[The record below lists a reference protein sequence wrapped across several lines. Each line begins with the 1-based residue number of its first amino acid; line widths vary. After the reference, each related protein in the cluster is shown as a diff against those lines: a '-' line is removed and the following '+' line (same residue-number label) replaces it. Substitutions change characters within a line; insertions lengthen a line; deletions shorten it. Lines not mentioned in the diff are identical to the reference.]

1 MKAMSIPAPAVCD
14 ADALSRNRA
23 QRNEAFPRM
32 SDKPLTDIPF
42 SQFDLHPQLL
52 AGLEGAGFISCTPI
66 QAMTLPVALPGGDV
80 AGQAQTGTGKTLA
93 FLVAVMNRLLTR
105 PALADRKPGD
115 PRALILAP
123 TRELAIQIHKDAVR
137 IGPELGLKFA
147 LVYGGVDY
155 DKQRELLQQGVDVI
169 IATPGRLIDYVK
181 QHKVVSLHACEI
193 CVLDEADRMFDLG
206 FIKDI
211 RFLLRRMPVRT
222 ERQTLLYSATLSHR
236 VLELAY
242 EHMNEPQ
249 KMVVETESIT
259 ASRVRQKI
267 YYPADEEKLPLL
279 LGLLSRGEG
288 ARTMVFVN
296 TKVFVERV
304 ARALERAGYRVGVLS
319 GDVPQKKR
327 ESLLKRFQAGQLEI
341 LVATD
346 VAARGLHIDG
356 IKYVYNYDLPF
367 DAEDYVHR
375 IGRTARLGEE
385 GDAISFACERYA
397 MGLPD
402 IEAFIE
408 QKIPSEPVT
417 QELLTALPRKP
428 REGAVADDG
437 QTESV
442 GEIFREARE
451 QRAADE
457 ARRGGGPRGGRG
469 ERGERGERS
478 GRGDRDGRRGGGRG
492 RGPRR
497 EDAPAADAQGAL
509 TPGGVAQGDAGAVT
523 AAPQA
528 PAQTQESGATDT
540 AGASAVQAASA
551 PQRQGAPEA
560 GDEQAPRKRRR
571 RRGGRRRS
579 GEGGEARQEAGGNQ
593 TGQGREGERRNG
605 PRADGDERPRRG
617 EGGGQRRGGRG
628 RRQGEGGQEGSNQQP
643 AASAPAT
650 EAARSGERPARKGK
664 GPHHVPARTAAPREN
679 AGDNGGSLFS
689 RIGRGIKRLVGRTPE
704 GS

>member
-1 MKAMSIPAPAVCD
+1 
-14 ADALSRNRA
+14 
-23 QRNEAFPRM
+23 M
-32 SDKPLTDIPF
+32 SDKPLTDLTF
-42 SQFDLHPQLL
+42 SSFELHPALQ
-52 AGLEGAGFISCTPI
+52 AGLEGAGFTRCTPI
-66 QAMTLPVALPGGDV
+66 QALTLPVALPGGDV

-93 FLVAVMNRLLTR
+93 FLVAVVNRLLTR
-105 PALADRKPGD
+105 PALADRKPED

-123 TRELAIQIHKDAVR
+123 TRELAIQIHKDAVKF
-137 IGPELGLKFA
+137 GSDLGLRFA

-211 RFLLRRMPVRT
+211 RFLLRRMPERT
-222 ERQTLLYSATLSHR
+222 TRQTLLFSATLSHR

-249 KMVVETESIT
+249 KLVVEAETIT
-259 ASRVRQKI
+259 AARVRQRI
-267 YYPADEEKLPLL
+267 YFPADDEKIPLL
-279 LGLLSRGEG
+279 LGLLSRSEG

-304 ARALERAGYRVGVLS
+304 ARSLEKAGYRVGVLS

-327 ESLLKRFQAGQLEI
+327 ESLLNRFQKGQLEI

-402 IEAFIE
+402 IEAYIE

-417 QELLTALPRKP
+417 KELLTPLPRP
-428 REGAVADDG
+428 ERPAPAAGEEGEDN
-437 QTESV
+437 ESV
-442 GEIFREARE
+442 GQIFREARE
-451 QRAADE
+451 ARAAE
-457 ARRGGGPRGGRG
+457 
-469 ERGERGERS
+469 EE
-478 GRGDRDGRRGGGRG
+478 RRGGGRSG
-492 RGPRR
+492 GRSGGGGGGRGGRDGERSGERRSRGPRKPR
-497 EDAPAADAQGAL
+497 AEGEQGAAAPAAGAE
-509 TPGGVAQGDAGAVT
+509 GA
-523 AAPQA
+523 AAQA
-528 PAQTQESGATDT
+528 PRPPRPPRAE
-540 AGASAVQAASA
+540 
-551 PQRQGAPEA
+551 GAPEA
-560 GDEQAPRKRRR
+560 AVDGEHKPRKRRR
-571 RRGGRRRS
+571 RRHGRPV
-579 GEGGEARQEAGGNQ
+579 EGAEGVQNAAG
-593 TGQGREGERRNG
+593 NG
-605 PRADGDERPRRG
+605 
-617 EGGGQRRGGRG
+617 
-628 RRQGEGGQEGSNQQP
+628 
-643 AASAPAT
+643 ASPVTPVQVVAKP
-650 EAARSGERPARKGK
+650 
-664 GPHHVPARTAAPREN
+664 VRTAADT
-679 AGDNGGSLFS
+679 GDSFLTLSL
-689 RIGRGIKRLVGRTPE
+689 IHI
-704 GS
+704 

>member
-1 MKAMSIPAPAVCD
+1 
-14 ADALSRNRA
+14 
-23 QRNEAFPRM
+23 M

-42 SQFDLHPQLL
+42 SEFDLHPQLL
-52 AGLEGAGFISCTPI
+52 AGLEAAGFMRCTPI

-105 PALADRKPGD
+105 PALADRKPED

-123 TRELAIQIHKDAVR
+123 TRELAIQIHKDAVKF
-137 IGPELGLKFA
+137 GSGLGLKFA

-155 DKQRELLQQGVDVI
+155 DKQRSILQEGADII

-181 QHKVVSLHACEI
+181 QHRVVSLHACEV

-211 RFLLRRMPVRT
+211 RFLLRRMPART

-249 KMVVETESIT
+249 KLVVETESIT
-259 ASRVRQKI
+259 AARVRQKI

-327 ESLLKRFQAGQLEI
+327 ESLLKKFQAGQLEI

-356 IKYVYNYDLPF
+356 VEYVYNYDLPF

-375 IGRTARLGEE
+375 IGRTARLGKE

-417 QELLTALPRKP
+417 AELLTALPRKP
-428 REGAVADDG
+428 REGVEAEAAEG
-437 QTESV
+437 ESV
-442 GEIFREARE
+442 TEIFREARE

-457 ARRGGGPRGGRG
+457 ARRGGGRREGGSGGRG
-469 ERGERGERS
+469 RS
-478 GRGDRDGRRGGGRG
+478 GGGEGRG

-497 EDAPAADAQGAL
+497 ERGSDAQAGTPAAESAPAQAPAEENAQPAPAPAQAGGPAADAADGEARR
-509 TPGGVAQGDAGAVT
+509 PRRRRRRSGGRGEGKAAREGGQAADAGNR
-523 AAPQA
+523 
-528 PAQTQESGATDT
+528 ESGSAT
-540 AGASAVQAASA
+540 AGAADDPSGGT
-551 PQRQGAPEA
+551 RDDA
-560 GDEQAPRKRRR
+560 GRPPRKRRR
-571 RRGGRRRS
+571 RRGGRRVN
-579 GEGGEARQEAGGNQ
+579 GEGATTQAGGERQGDN
-593 TGQGREGERRNG
+593 GQQPRAERAPQQAGEQRRQAKPAEAPAGRNG
-605 PRADGDERPRRG
+605 PR
-617 EGGGQRRGGRG
+617 
-628 RRQGEGGQEGSNQQP
+628 
-643 AASAPAT
+643 
-650 EAARSGERPARKGK
+650 
-664 GPHHVPARTAAPREN
+664 HVPARAAVPKSPPSES
-679 AGDNGGSLFS
+679 GGLIS
-689 RIGRGIKRLVGRTPE
+689 RIGRGLKKLVSRDPG
-704 GS
+704 

>member
-1 MKAMSIPAPAVCD
+1 
-14 ADALSRNRA
+14 
-23 QRNEAFPRM
+23 M
-32 SDKPLTDIPF
+32 SDKPLTDLTF
-42 SQFDLHPQLL
+42 SSFELHPALQ
-52 AGLEGAGFISCTPI
+52 AGLEGAGFTRCTPI
-66 QAMTLPVALPGGDV
+66 QALTLPVALAGGDV

-93 FLVAVMNRLLTR
+93 FLVAVVNRLLSK
-105 PALADRKPGD
+105 PALADRKPED

-123 TRELAIQIHKDAVR
+123 TRELAIQIHKDAVKF
-137 IGPELGLKFA
+137 GSDLGLRFA

-155 DKQRELLQQGVDVI
+155 DKQREILQQGVDVI

-211 RFLLRRMPVRT
+211 RFLLRRMPERT
-222 ERQTLLYSATLSHR
+222 TRQTLLFSATLSHR

-249 KMVVETESIT
+249 KLVVEAETVT
-259 ASRVRQKI
+259 AARVRQKL
-267 YYPADEEKLPLL
+267 YFPADEEKIPLL
-279 LGLLSRGEG
+279 LGLLSRSEG

-304 ARALERAGYRVGVLS
+304 ARSLEKAGYRVGVLS

-327 ESLLKRFQAGQLEI
+327 ESLLNRFQKGQLEI

-402 IEAFIE
+402 IEAYIE

-417 QELLTALPRKP
+417 KELLTPLPRP
-428 REGAVADDG
+428 ERPAPAAGEEGEEN
-437 QTESV
+437 ESV
-442 GEIFREARE
+442 GQIFREARE
-451 QRAADE
+451 ARAAE
-457 ARRGGGPRGGRG
+457 EERRGGGRSGGRSGGGRG
-469 ERGERGERS
+469 ERRDGERS
-478 GRGDRDGRRGGGRG
+478 GERRS
-492 RGPRR
+492 RGPRKPR
-497 EDAPAADAQGAL
+497 VEGEQAAAAPAAGAE
-509 TPGGVAQGDAGAVT
+509 GA
-523 AAPQA
+523 AAQA
-528 PAQTQESGATDT
+528 PRPPRPPRAE
-540 AGASAVQAASA
+540 
-551 PQRQGAPEA
+551 GAPEGA
-560 GDEQAPRKRRR
+560 VDGERKPRKRRR
-571 RRGGRRRS
+571 RRHGRPV
-579 GEGGEARQEAGGNQ
+579 EGGEGVQANAG
-593 TGQGREGERRNG
+593 NG
-605 PRADGDERPRRG
+605 A
-617 EGGGQRRGGRG
+617 
-628 RRQGEGGQEGSNQQP
+628 
-643 AASAPAT
+643 
-650 EAARSGERPARKGK
+650 
-664 GPHHVPARTAAPREN
+664 GPVTPVQVVAKPVRTAADS
-679 AGDNGGSLFS
+679 GDSFLT
-689 RIGRGIKRLVGRTPE
+689 RIGRKIRRMLS